1 MTKDIDIAKQIFLKF
16 DGSHFHMEREGE
28 YSYYKSFDIS
38 KEQEDLWIKQYQE
51 DILSQIE
58 KEDIVSPLFTKL
70 VRIIAQHKDYDCLN
84 SLLDLVKRKK
94 NGLDSFTRVRI
105 AEELLELYESFQK
118 SGFNRNRNIFHI
130 KVFSIDLLK
139 ELLEQPITV
148 ANYYYGISYL
158 KEEIKEES
166 IKDRAKHTID
176 EWESR

>member
-1 MTKDIDIAKQIFLKF
+1 MTKDIGIAKQIFLKF
-16 DGSHFHMEREGE
+16 DGSHFHMKREGE
-28 YSYYKSFDIS
+28 YRYYKSFDIS
-38 KEQEDLWIKQYQE
+38 KEQEDWWIKQYQE
-51 DILSQIE
+51 DLLFQIE
-58 KEDIVSPLFTKL
+58 NEDIVSPLFTKF

-84 SLLDLVKRKK
+84 SLLDLVKRKN

-118 SGFNRNRNIFHI
+118 SGFNLFHI
-130 KVFSIDLLK
+130 KVFSINSLK

-158 KEEIKEES
+158 KEETKEES
-166 IKDRAKHTID
+166 IKDRARQTID